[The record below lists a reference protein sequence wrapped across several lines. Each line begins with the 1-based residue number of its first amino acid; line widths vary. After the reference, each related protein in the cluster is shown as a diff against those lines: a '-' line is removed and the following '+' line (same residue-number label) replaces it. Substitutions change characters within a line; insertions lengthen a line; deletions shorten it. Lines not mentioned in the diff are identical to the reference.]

1 MFVVFLAEIY
11 ETAYLPWWARRIYL
25 EYKNADRP
33 QNCCWV
39 SDSTFGL
46 DVYIYIIYSQ
56 VIYKYITIYI
66 YMYTCISKLCII
78 NYDLINSTMFF
89 IIVFYLSNT
98 SCTSTVFSFYIHIC
112 VNYIF
117 CTAHDYGQLSLFVI
131 STAFSFYMCDHV
143 SIAYLNTRVDVD

>member
-1 MFVVFLAEIY
+1 
-11 ETAYLPWWARRIYL
+11 
-25 EYKNADRP
+25 
-33 QNCCWV
+33 
-39 SDSTFGL
+39 
-46 DVYIYIIYSQ
+46 
-56 VIYKYITIYI
+56 
-66 YMYTCISKLCII
+66 MYTCIYKLCII
-78 NYDLINSTMFF
+78 NYDLINSTTFF

-98 SCTSTVFSFYIHIC
+98 SCTVLVSAC